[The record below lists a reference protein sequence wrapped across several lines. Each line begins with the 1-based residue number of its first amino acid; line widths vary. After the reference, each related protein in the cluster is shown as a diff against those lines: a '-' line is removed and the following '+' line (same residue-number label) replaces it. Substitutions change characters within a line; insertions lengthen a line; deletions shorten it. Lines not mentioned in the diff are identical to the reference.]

1 MLGFSHKI
9 LTDTQGRNISEYFLH
24 HSAPL
29 RAPTLQAVALKLI
42 GVKFLRASDWTCDI
56 SSIHY

>member
-29 RAPTLQAVALKLI
+29 RALTLQAVALNSSVQNFLERQI
-42 GVKFLRASDWTCDI
+42 GLAI
-56 SSIHY
+56 